1 MVNMGKMNWF
11 VSSKIGH
18 DNHIS
23 YRNFFSNV
31 FSNFIIV
38 YKFFNGNSF
47 VLTCNGTCFYTVSFS
62 IFDEILMK
70 AL

>member
-31 FSNFIIV
+31 FSNFII
-38 YKFFNGNSF
+38 FINFLNSF
-47 VLTCNGTCFYTVSFS
+47 VLISGTCLYRF
-62 IFDEILMK
+62 IFDIW
-70 AL
+70 

>member
-1 MVNMGKMNWF
+1 MVNMGKMTGSF
-11 VSSKIGH
+11 LRRSDTIIIFLIVI
-18 DNHIS
+18 
-23 YRNFFSNV
+23 FFSNV

-62 IFDEILMK
+62 IFGEILMK